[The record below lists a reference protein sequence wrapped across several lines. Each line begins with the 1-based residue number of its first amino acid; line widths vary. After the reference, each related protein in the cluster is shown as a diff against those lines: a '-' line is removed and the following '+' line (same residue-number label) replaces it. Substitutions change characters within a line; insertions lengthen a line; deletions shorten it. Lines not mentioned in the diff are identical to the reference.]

1 MSRQYQDQWV
11 QGRGAVSRGYRECGA
26 RYARIAAALP
36 PALPRPFTVLDLGAD
51 RAYFSLRLA
60 EDFGAECLAVN
71 REPIVAE
78 SVAMNPGTSVTARV
92 EEVTRDN
99 LSQLGTFD
107 VILALSILHHFPHT
121 WRDMI
126 DQLERMARWCVFIE
140 ATAPGEP
147 VKPRDGDRFEGLAQE
162 VARRGRLIGQGPAV
176 FGGTEARGI
185 YRIDTQQRRAAP

>member
-11 QGRGAVSRGYRECGA
+11 QGRAVSKGYRPCA
-26 RYARIAAALP
+26 DRYAQIAVALP
-36 PALPRPFTVLDLGAD
+36 EELPRPFTVLDLGAD

-92 EEVTRDN
+92 EEVTADT
-99 LSQLGTFD
+99 LSHLGTFD
-107 VILALSILHHFPHT
+107 VVLALSILHHFPHT
-121 WRDMI
+121 WRAMI
-126 DQLERMARWCVFIE
+126 DELERMARWCVFIE
-140 ATAPGEP
+140 APAPDEP
-147 VKPRDGDRFEGLAQE
+147 VKVRDGDRFEGLAQE

-176 FGGTEARGI
+176 FGGTESRGI
-185 YRIDTQQRRAAP
+185 YRIDTHQRSTP